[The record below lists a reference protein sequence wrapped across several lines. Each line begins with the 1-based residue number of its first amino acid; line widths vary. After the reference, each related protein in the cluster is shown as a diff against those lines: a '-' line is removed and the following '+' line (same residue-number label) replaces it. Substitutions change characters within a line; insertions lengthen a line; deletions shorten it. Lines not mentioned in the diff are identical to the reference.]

1 MISKSVSTVRCT
13 SKLGDDNGTCFNYLS
28 NFTCTFWSGSGVK
41 MLNHAWCTLCV
52 YATTHK
58 SQYSCGKRSP
68 SITAN
73 GKCKPKQVFSSLVG
87 FSEQPPVATTQ
98 KHISSGQALDL
109 NKEGRKGQNGG
120 RTFSYIY
127 IWPRFYGPMSSEL
140 RFGTSILH
148 TSIHYVPAIT
158 NGGIFESLSISEYQR
173 IKGPFPIG
181 RSTAEIKLLQ
191 EQQQQWTIKE
201 IGQ

>member
-1 MISKSVSTVRCT
+1 M
-13 SKLGDDNGTCFNYLS
+13 
-28 NFTCTFWSGSGVK
+28 
-41 MLNHAWCTLCV
+41 NHAWCTLCV

-73 GKCKPKQVFSSLVG
+73 GKCKPKQVISSLVA

-120 RTFSYIY
+120 RIFSYIY

-140 RFGTSILH
+140 H
-148 TSIHYVPAIT
+148 TAYVPAIT
-158 NGGIFESLSISEYQR
+158 NGGIFESLSISEHQR

-191 EQQQQWTIKE
+191 EQQQQQWTIKE

>member
-1 MISKSVSTVRCT
+1 MS
-13 SKLGDDNGTCFNYLS
+13 
-28 NFTCTFWSGSGVK
+28 
-41 MLNHAWCTLCV
+41 NHAWCTLCV
-52 YATTHK
+52 YATSHK
-58 SQYSCGKRSP
+58 CGKRSP

-73 GKCKPKQVFSSLVG
+73 GKCKPKQVFSSLVA

-148 TSIHYVPAIT
+148 TSIRTCNNERGDFRVSLHI
-158 NGGIFESLSISEYQR
+158 GISAH
-173 IKGPFPIG
+173 KGPIPN
-181 RSTAEIKLLQ
+181 RSIYRRNKTLARAAAAAVDHKRDWSINATESPYCVQCSDSHKKTYRRLR
-191 EQQQQWTIKE
+191 ER
-201 IGQ
+201 